1 MENKLPV
8 VFVGLRFGR
17 VLLDRVM
24 RGEEG
29 GAVRVVGVCDLDL
42 ALARRVG
49 SELSLK
55 VYESLDAVLAD
66 PAIPAVVL
74 LTPPGGRAELVRRC
88 ISAGKDVM
96 TTKPFERDSAAAA
109 AVLSE
114 ARRAGRVVHVNS
126 PNPASPDLAVIGNWI
141 REHDLGRP
149 VAARVE
155 MLASVREEADG
166 TWYDDPRRCP
176 LAPMFRI
183 GIYAINDVVRLFG
196 PARQVFAQGERLRTG
211 RPTPDQA
218 QLAISFHGGG
228 MASVLAS
235 FCCDDGS
242 SYLNS
247 LLLHCERGTIHRNLD
262 PAMPWLAPDDYTARL
277 SLVKADGASR
287 RVIEVREAIGRSGAY
302 LWDEF
307 AAAVR
312 QRRPLGEA
320 DCAVIVNGLRVVE
333 AMAESERTGAAVK
346 L

>member
-1 MENKLPV
+1 MEDKLPV

-24 RGEEG
+24 CGEEG
-29 GAVRVVGVCDLDL
+29 GAVRVAGVCDLDVD
-42 ALARRVG
+42 LARCVG
-49 SELSLK
+49 GKFALK
-55 VYESLDAVLAD
+55 IYESLDAVLAD
-66 PAIPAVVL
+66 PTIPAVVL
-74 LTPPGGRAELVRRC
+74 LTPPGGRAALIRRC
-88 ISAGKDVM
+88 LSAGKDVM
-96 TTKPFERDSAAAA
+96 TTKPFERDPAAAA
-109 AVLSE
+109 AVLAE

-126 PNPASPDLAVIGNWI
+126 PGPASPDLVVIEKWI

-155 MLASVREEADG
+155 MLTSVREQADG
-166 TWYDDPRRCP
+166 TWYDDPQRCP

-196 PARQVFAQGERLRTG
+196 PARQVFAQSERLRTG

-218 QLAISFHGGG
+218 QLAIAFRDGG
-228 MASVLAS
+228 MASVLAT

-242 SYLNS
+242 RYLNS

-262 PAMPWLAPDDYTARL
+262 PVMPWCAADRYTARL
-277 SLVKADGASR
+277 SLVKGDGASR
-287 RVIEVREAIGRSGAY
+287 HLVETRDEAERSGAY
-302 LWDEF
+302 RWEEF
-307 AAAVR
+307 VAAVR

-320 DCAVIVNGLRVVE
+320 DSAAIVNGLRVVE
-333 AMAESERTGAAVK
+333 AMAESERTGAAVN